1 MLRDDVNYLILQ
13 YALQIV
19 KVEVYICYRFVHEI
33 QSNKS
38 LLPLE
43 IT

>member
-33 QSNKS
+33 QSNKP
-38 LLPLE
+38 LLALE